1 LKEVDSG
8 TSKIYRIYQC
18 PRCTR
23 FTWDARG
30 AQRGWCSIGRKKE
43 MVIDNPKYDLKNTP
57 PNCDDWNKG
66 KAKNK

>member
-1 LKEVDSG
+1 
-8 TSKIYRIYQC
+8 
-18 PRCTR
+18 
-23 FTWDARG
+23 
-30 AQRGWCSIGRKKE
+30 